1 MVISKR
7 RFLMKTVRLA
17 LLSLGIAFV
26 TLSPVPAAPSFSA
39 WSAPVNLGALVN
51 SASDDYGGALSR
63 DGLSL
68 YFTSTRPGGFGGEDL
83 WVSQRAS
90 EDDPFGL
97 PVNLGS
103 LINTGVADR
112 TPALTRDG
120 HWLLFASNRSGGFG
134 GLDIWASYR
143 KNTHDDYAW
152 ETPVNLGP
160 GINTAGTDD
169 TGPTFLEGEGGRPD
183 RIYFARGAVL
193 VNGGTDIYVSEFGSD
208 GTWGPA
214 QVLPELSSPVADAGP
229 EIRFDGREIIFHS
242 TRAGSAGTDLWSAV
256 RDSPDDPFQPPVNL
270 GTPVN
275 SAAIDRDA
283 CLSSKG
289 NVMILS
295 SDRLGGLG
303 SRDLYV
309 STRTRPSGK

>member
-1 MVISKR
+1 
-7 RFLMKTVRLA
+7 MKTVRIALVSLGLA
-17 LLSLGIAFV
+17 LATIAR
-26 TLSPVPAAPSFSA
+26 VPAAPSFSA
-39 WSAPVNLGALVN
+39 WSAPVNLGPLVN
-51 SASDDYGGALSR
+51 SASDDYGGALSK

-83 WVSQRAS
+83 WISQRAS

-103 LINTGVADR
+103 VVNTGSADR

-134 GLDIWASYR
+134 GLDVWASYR
-143 KNTHDDYAW
+143 ENTHDDFGW
-152 ETPVNLGP
+152 EAPVNLGP
-160 GINTAGTDD
+160 GINTATTDD
-169 TGPTFLEGEGGRPD
+169 TGPTFLEGTDGHAD
-183 RIYFARGAVL
+183 RMYFARGAAG
-193 VNGGTDIYVSEFGSD
+193 VNGGTDIYVSELGSD
-208 GTWGPA
+208 GTWGDA
-214 QVLPELSSPVADAGP
+214 QPVPELSSPVADAGP

-242 TRAGSAGTDLWSAV
+242 TRPGSAATDLWSAT
-256 RDSPDDPFQPPVNL
+256 RESPDDPFLPPVNL
-270 GTPVN
+270 GPLVN
-275 SAAIDRDA
+275 GATIDRDA

-289 NVMILS
+289 DVMILS
-295 SDRLGGLG
+295 SDRPGGFG